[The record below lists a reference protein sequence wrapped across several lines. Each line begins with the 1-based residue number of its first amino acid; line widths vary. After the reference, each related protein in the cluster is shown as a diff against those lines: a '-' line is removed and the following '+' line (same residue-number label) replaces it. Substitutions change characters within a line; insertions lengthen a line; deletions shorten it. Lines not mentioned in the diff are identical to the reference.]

1 MRRSEKFDI
10 ESLIRDDYKIFVD
23 TCSFMH
29 PKAEYYFFK
38 ILAPLLI
45 QYNSKIIIPKRVAE
59 EVIKHQNSTIEKT
72 KILANAA
79 YKISK
84 EYQSHGILEI
94 LGEENDPFADCV
106 FLYVFLR
113 YITKYN
119 LALITQD
126 VNLALDILS
135 LSDLKSVNQKK
146 LIAAV
151 KLHKYRDGEIIP
163 WSLNKSHE

>member
-1 MRRSEKFDI
+1 MKRSGKFDI

-29 PKAEYYFFK
+29 PKAEHYFFK

-59 EVIKHQNSTIEKT
+59 EVIKHQTSTIEKT
-72 KILANAA
+72 KNLANAA

-146 LIAAV
+146 LITAV
-151 KLHKYRDGEIIP
+151 KLHKYRDGEIIA
-163 WSLNKSHE
+163 WRKSK